1 MMNVV
6 SVSVMGKAGILM
18 GGKGD
23 IMLPDS
29 HIFEGSADNYPFDN
43 DFLGETSNKIIN
55 EVKGI
60 NRVTYDI
67 TSKPPG
73 TIEWE

>member
-1 MMNVV
+1 MRAVT
-6 SVSVMGKAGILM
+6 SVDGMTAA
-18 GGKGD
+18 
-23 IMLPDS
+23 
-29 HIFEGSADNYPFDN
+29 FYTFDN